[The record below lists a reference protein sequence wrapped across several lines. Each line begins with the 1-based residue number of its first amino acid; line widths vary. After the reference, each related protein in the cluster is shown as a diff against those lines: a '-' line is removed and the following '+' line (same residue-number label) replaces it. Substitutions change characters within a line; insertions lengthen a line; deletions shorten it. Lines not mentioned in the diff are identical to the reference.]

1 MAHNVVETY
10 TIRKSQDIHSHAYI
24 NQYELL
30 SALGEGM
37 HGKVMLAHDTKT
49 DERVVCIRP
58 SSPILLTHTPPPGHQ
73 NHEKI

>member
-10 TIRKSQDIHSHAYI
+10 KIRKSQDIHSHAYI

-37 HGKVMLAHDTKT
+37 HGKVMLAHDSKT
-49 DERVVCIRP
+49 NERVVSLPVRLRR
-58 SSPILLTHTPPPGHQ
+58 LLSRFVRQ
-73 NHEKI
+73 SKS